1 MDMPNL
7 HLFTEP
13 QGVLLIQLV
22 LAQIISDFLLQTDA
36 MVKSKRWFSR
46 SMLLHVAIV
55 FGATALLTGLWKLA
69 LVITVFHW
77 VIDAIQIA
85 WERRSKIKAS
95 ILFVVDQLLRLLMT
109 IIVWAVY
116 LDLTPALLRAA
127 RLPIADFKIGLMVLG
142 YAVAIWPVGY
152 LIKFATSGM
161 AKETYTAPS
170 TTKEETEAKESK
182 IEHGGRRIGQF
193 ERIIIL
199 TFVLLQQYEAIGF
212 LITGKSIIRFAQ
224 RDENLRSEYVLVG
237 TMMSY
242 ACSILIGVL
251 INWLLGLAA

>member
-1 MDMPNL
+1 MPDL

-13 QGVLLIQLV
+13 QGLLLIQLV
-22 LAQIISDFLLQTDA
+22 LAQVISDFLLQTDA

-46 SMLLHVAIV
+46 SMLLHVTIV
-55 FGATALLTGLWKLA
+55 FGTMALLTGLWKLPIA
-69 LVITVFHW
+69 ITLSHWLV
-77 VIDAIQIA
+77 DAIKTEL
-85 WERRSKIKAS
+85 ERRTKLAPS
-95 ILFVVDQLLRLLMT
+95 ILFVGDQLLHGFVTLA
-109 IIVWAVY
+109 IWAAY
-116 LDLTPALLRAA
+116 FDLTPELLSAV
-127 RLPIADFKIGLMVLG
+127 RLPLTHYKIGLIVLG
-142 YAVAIWPVGY
+142 YAIAVWPVGY
-152 LIKFATSGM
+152 LIKFATLSLV
-161 AKETYTAPS
+161 KEKS
-170 TTKEETEAKESK
+170 TPAGATPEETTAKESK

-251 INWLLGLAA
+251 INWLLTLAT